1 MYLITNLINSLE
13 NSLSR
18 RGISESIIIRLSNQ
32 KNFDFQINNLVKLE
46 KSSHIKDI
54 EKSFSKILDD
64 DPLIKNFEFTKNYFI
79 NLEINIE
86 MYLSN
91 HENLI
96 ENIKSPHQKN
106 IILDYGGPNIGKP
119 LHVGHLRSLNIG
131 RSLYNI
137 NKIAGH
143 NVFNDIHLGD
153 WGMPIA
159 QIICY
164 IKENKIHL
172 EDIKIEDL
180 EEIYPKASEIYQQD
194 EEFKSKAQNI
204 NKELNENKD
213 DLIKNWEF
221 LKEIS
226 VKAIKETLSLLGHN
240 FDLWMGESDVNT
252 LIPKMIADLKENEKI
267 SLDDGAYISNLE
279 TDPRI
284 LITKSDGSYLYLTTD
299 LATVL
304 NRKKEYEVDKTL
316 YIVDKRQKLHFKQLF
331 DSIKYF
337 KFGEE
342 EYTHVEFGTINDLNG
357 NPFKTREGDTKK
369 LKDLFEETLSKIQ
382 SINKDLDEET
392 NKLLTNT
399 VLTFS
404 DLITNRKT
412 DYKFDLDK
420 FTNINGKTGI
430 YIQYAFVRAKKL
442 IQNSNIDVTNI
453 DLVFSELDE
462 TDNMLLRGFLKFEHY
477 FNQALNNN
485 EPHHLADFLYEL
497 SNLFNSMYQN
507 ENILENK
514 NEIKKFNK
522 LKLTYYFQN
531 YSKVLMKSLGI
542 QPAEKM

>member
-32 KNFDFQINNLVKLE
+32 ENFDFQINNLVKLE

-86 MYLSN
+86 LYLSN

-137 NKIAGH
+137 NKLAGH
-143 NVFNDIHLGD
+143 NVSNDIHLGD

-159 QIICY
+159 QIICF
-164 IKENKIHL
+164 INENKIDL
-172 EDIKIEDL
+172 EEIKIEDL
-180 EEIYPKASEIYQQD
+180 EEIYPKASKLYQQD
-194 EEFKSKAQNI
+194 EDFKSLAQNI
-204 NKELNENKD
+204 NKELNENKA
-213 DLIKNWEF
+213 DLINKWEF
-221 LKEIS
+221 IKEVSI
-226 VKAIKETLSLLGHN
+226 KAIKETLSLLDHN
-240 FDLWMGESDVNT
+240 FDLWMGESDVNS
-252 LIPKMIADLKENEKI
+252 LIPEMIANLKDNEKI
-267 SLDDGAYISNLE
+267 SLDNGAYISNLD
-279 TDPRI
+279 TDPKI

-304 NRKKEYEVDKTL
+304 KRKKENEVDKTL
-316 YIVDKRQKLHFKQLF
+316 YIVDKRQKLHFEQLF

-337 KFGEE
+337 ELGKE
-342 EYTHVEFGTINDLNG
+342 EYNHVEFGTVNDLNG
-357 NPFKTREGDTKK
+357 NPFKTRDGDTKK
-369 LKDLFEETLSKIQ
+369 LMDLFEETLSKLKT
-382 SINKDLDEET
+382 INKDLDEET
-392 NKLLTNT
+392 NKVLANT

-404 DLITNRKT
+404 DLITNRRT

-420 FTNINGKTGI
+420 FTNISGKTGI
-430 YIQYAFVRAKKL
+430 YVQYAYVRARKL
-442 IQNSNIDVTNI
+442 IQDSNIDISTTN
-453 DLVFSELDE
+453 LVFSELDE
-462 TDNMLLRGFLKFEHY
+462 TDNNLLKSLLKFEYY
-477 FNQALNNN
+477 FIQALNNN
-485 EPHHLADFLYEL
+485 EPHHLADYLYEL

-507 ENILENK
+507 ESILENK
-514 NEIKKFNK
+514 NETKTFNK
-522 LKLTYYFQN
+522 LKITHYFQS
-531 YSKVLMKSLGI
+531 YSKLLMKSLGI
-542 QPAEKM
+542 QPVEKM

>member
-1 MYLITNLINSLE
+1 MYLLTNLINSLE
-13 NSLSR
+13 NILSKN
-18 RGISESIIIRLSNQ
+18 GMSESIIIRLSNLE
-32 KNFDFQINNLVKLE
+32 NFDFQINNLVKLE
-46 KSSHIKDI
+46 KSSHIKDV
-54 EKSFSKILDD
+54 ERSFSKILDD
-64 DPLIKNFEFTKNYFI
+64 DPIIKNYEFTKNYFI

-96 ENIKSPHQKN
+96 ENIKSLHQKN

-369 LKDLFEETLSKIQ
+369 LNDLFEETLSKIQ
-382 SINKDLDEET
+382 STNKDLDDET

-522 LKLTYYFQN
+522 LKMTYYFQN

>member
-1 MYLITNLINSLE
+1 MYLLTNLINSLE
-13 NSLSR
+13 NSLSKN
-18 RGISESIIIRLSNQ
+18 GMSESIIIRLSNLE
-32 KNFDFQINNLVKLE
+32 NFDFQINNLVKLE

-54 EKSFSKILDD
+54 ERSFSKILDD
-64 DPLIKNFEFTKNYFI
+64 DPIIKNYEFTKNYFV

-96 ENIKSPHQKN
+96 ENIKSSHPKN
-106 IILDYGGPNIGKP
+106 MILDYGGPNIGKP

-180 EEIYPKASEIYQQD
+180 EEIYPKASKLYQQD
-194 EEFKSKAQNI
+194 KGFKSIAQNI

-213 DLIKNWEF
+213 DLIKNWEI

-226 VKAIKETLSLLGHN
+226 VKGIKETLSLLGHN
-240 FDLWMGESDVNT
+240 FDLWMGESDVNN
-252 LIPKMIADLKENEKI
+252 LIPKMIDDLKENEKI

-304 NRKKEYEVDKTL
+304 NRKKEYKVDKTL
-316 YIVDKRQKLHFKQLF
+316 YIVDKRQKLHFEQLF

-382 SINKDLDEET
+382 SINEDLDEET

-462 TDNMLLRGFLKFEHY
+462 TDNMLLKSFLKFDYY

-522 LKLTYYFQN
+522 LKMTYYFQN
-531 YSKVLMKSLGI
+531 YSKILMKSLGI
-542 QPAEKM
+542 EPAEKM

>member
-1 MYLITNLINSLE
+1 MYLLANLINNLE
-13 NSLSR
+13 SSLSK
-18 RGISESIIIRLSNQ
+18 RGISESIIIRLSNLES
-32 KNFDFQINNLVKLE
+32 FDFQINNLVKFE
-46 KSSHIKDI
+46 KSSDIKDI
-54 EKSFSKILDD
+54 EKSFSKILDHE
-64 DPLIKNFEFTKNYFI
+64 PIIKNFEFTKNYFI

-86 MYLSN
+86 IYLNN

-96 ENIKSPHQKN
+96 EHIKTTDQKK

-143 NVFNDIHLGD
+143 DVLNDIHLGD

-164 IKENKIHL
+164 MKKNKI
-172 EDIKIEDL
+172 DYDSISIDNL
-180 EEIYPKASEIYQQD
+180 EEIYPKASKLYQED
-194 EEFKSKAQNI
+194 DDFKFMAQKI
-204 NKELNENKD
+204 NKELNENKEE
-213 DLIKNWEF
+213 LINNWKS

-226 VKAIKETLSLLGHN
+226 VKSIKDLLSLLNHS
-240 FDLWMGESDVNT
+240 FDLWMGESDVNN
-252 LIPKMIADLKENEKI
+252 LIPEMINNLKEDKKI
-267 SLDDGAYISNLE
+267 SIDNGAYVSNLE
-279 TDPRI
+279 TEPKI

-304 NRKKEYEVDKTL
+304 NRKKENKYNKAI

-342 EYTHVEFGTINDLNG
+342 EYTHVEFGTVNDLNG
-357 NPFKTREGDTKK
+357 NPLRTRDGHTKK
-369 LKDLFEETLSKIQ
+369 LTDLFEETLSKIKT
-382 SINKDLDEET
+382 INQDLDEET
-392 NKLLTNT
+392 NKLLANT

-420 FTNINGKTGI
+420 FTNISGKTGI
-430 YIQYAFVRAKKL
+430 YVQYAYVRAKKL
-442 IQNSNIDVTNI
+442 IQDSRVNMDDINI
-453 DLVFSELDE
+453 VFSELDK
-462 TDNMLLRGFLKFEHY
+462 TDSNLLRSFLKFEYY

-485 EPHHLADFLYEL
+485 EPHHLADYLYEL

-507 ENILENK
+507 ESILENK
-514 NEIKKFNK
+514 NEVKSFNK
-522 LKLTYYFQN
+522 LKITHYFTS
-531 YSKVLMKSLGI
+531 YSKLLMKSLGI
-542 QPAEKM
+542 QPVEKM

>member
-13 NSLSR
+13 NSLRR

-32 KNFDFQINNLVKLE
+32 ENFDFQINNLVKLE

-420 FTNINGKTGI
+420 FTNISGKTGI

>member
-1 MYLITNLINSLE
+1 MYQLKNLISTLE
-13 NSLSR
+13 NDLSHKN
-18 RGISESIIIRLSNQ
+18 IDESIILRSSNVP
-32 KNFDFQINNLVKLE
+32 NFDFQINNLVKYE
-46 KSSHIKDI
+46 KSNEIKDI
-54 EKSFSKILDD
+54 EKSFSKILDS
-64 DPLIKNFEFTKNYFI
+64 DPIIKNYEFTKNYFI

-86 MYLSN
+86 MYLNN

-96 ENIKSPHQKN
+96 EHIKTTDQKK

-143 NVFNDIHLGD
+143 DVLNDIHLGD

-159 QIICY
+159 QILCFM
-164 IKENKIHL
+164 KKNKINS
-172 EDIKIEDL
+172 DSISIDNL
-180 EEIYPKASEIYQQD
+180 EEIYPKASKLYQED
-194 EEFKSKAQNI
+194 DDFKFMAQKI
-204 NKELNENKD
+204 NKELNENKEE
-213 DLIKNWEF
+213 LINNWKS

-226 VKAIKETLSLLGHN
+226 VKAIKDLLSLLNHN
-240 FDLWMGESDVNT
+240 FDLWKGESDVNN
-252 LIPKMIADLKENEKI
+252 LIPEMINNLKEDKKI
-267 SLDDGAYISNLE
+267 SIDNGAYVSNLE
-279 TDPRI
+279 TEPKI

-304 NRKKEYEVDKTL
+304 NRKKENKFNKAI

-342 EYTHVEFGTINDLNG
+342 DYTHVEFGTVNDLNG
-357 NPFKTREGDTKK
+357 NPLRTRDGHTKK
-369 LKDLFEETLSKIQ
+369 LTDLFEETLSKIKT
-382 SINKDLDEET
+382 INQDLDDET
-392 NKLLTNT
+392 NKLLANT

-420 FTNINGKTGI
+420 FTNISGKTGI
-430 YIQYAFVRAKKL
+430 YVQYAYVRAKKL
-442 IQNSNIDVTNI
+442 IQDSRVNIDGINI
-453 DLVFSELDE
+453 VFSELDE
-462 TDNMLLRGFLKFEHY
+462 TDNNLLRGFLKFEYY

-485 EPHHLADFLYEL
+485 EPHHLADYLYEL

-507 ENILENK
+507 ESILENK
-514 NEIKKFNK
+514 NEIKSFNK
-522 LKLTYYFQN
+522 LKITHYFTN
-531 YSKVLMKSLGI
+531 YSKLLMKSLGI
-542 QPAEKM
+542 QPVEKM